1 MRHARQT
8 LWQRLFE
15 LPDEPA
21 LPLQARLR
29 AAVVR
34 ETLVGR
40 LAEGTALPSSRDLAQ
55 LLTLSRNTVTAAYQQ
70 LVDESLVEKR
80 RGRGMFVNV
89 GARQALM
96 KDEKQRFLD
105 EEYR

>member
-34 ETLVGR
+34 EILGGR

-70 LVDESLVEKR
+70 LVDDGFLVAR
-80 RGRGMFVNV
+80 PRSGVFVAP
-89 GARQALM
+89 GARRSGSLLSASTSA
-96 KDEKQRFLD
+96 
-105 EEYR
+105 